1 MWVWSHN
8 SDLMR
13 HHKSSVVKNIKLLL
27 FCAFLARSCELQS
40 KLLTTQQRFFFCR
53 YDRKAWEDSAWWRR
67 ESLGTWNIINKKT
80 PDKTFNSCHFDEI
93 YSCWVCR
100 SLSKCA
106 RSFVALGDGE
116 VFAIFGKY
124 LCDYTH
130 HPRHSHIHSATG
142 CVSVSL
148 LRH

>member
-8 SDLMR
+8 SGLMR
-13 HHKSSVVKNIKLLL
+13 HHKSSVVENIKLLL
-27 FCAFLARSCELQS
+27 FCASLARFRELQS

-67 ESLGTWNIINKKT
+67 ESLGTWNIINKKLPT
-80 PDKTFNSCHFDEI
+80 KLLIAAILTKFIHVE
-93 YSCWVCR
+93 
-100 SLSKCA
+100 
-106 RSFVALGDGE
+106 FVAL
-116 VFAIFGKY
+116 Y
-124 LCDYTH
+124 LNVLAVLWLWGMERCLPFSGNISVIIHIILNT
-130 HPRHSHIHSATG
+130 HIHSATG